1 MSAGSGIQTQTQK
14 SLPLAADNHDVV
26 FENEKL
32 RIRRVKYA
40 PHEKSTMQMHAATL
54 EINLTVAHLT
64 VTYVDGRTQSI
75 EARAGQVLS
84 FVDAE
89 RMPENLSDFLYEAL
103 AIELK

>member
-1 MSAGSGIQTQTQK
+1 MSAGFSVQTQTQN
-14 SLPLAADNHDVV
+14 SPPSADDENVV

-40 PHEKSTMQMHAATL
+40 PHEKSTMQMQAATI

-64 VTYVDGRTQSI
+64 VTYADGRMQSI

-84 FVDAE
+84 FPDTQ
-89 RMPENLSDFLYEAL
+89 RMAENLSDFPYEAL
-103 AIELK
+103 ALELK